1 MNTLPIAI
9 TIDTTRGQPI
19 FFLGEYLTLKRL
31 QKKKK
36 INIYIEDS
44 FEQGI
49 HHGRKV
55 LQNILIS
62 TVLDDS

>member
-1 MNTLPIAI
+1 M
-9 TIDTTRGQPI
+9 
-19 FFLGEYLTLKRL
+19 
-31 QKKKK
+31 
-36 INIYIEDS
+36 YIEDS

-49 HHGRKV
+49 HRGRKV

>member
-9 TIDTTRGQPI
+9 TIDTTRVQPI

-31 QKKKK
+31 QKK
-36 INIYIEDS
+36 INIYIKDS

-49 HHGRKV
+49 HRGRKV